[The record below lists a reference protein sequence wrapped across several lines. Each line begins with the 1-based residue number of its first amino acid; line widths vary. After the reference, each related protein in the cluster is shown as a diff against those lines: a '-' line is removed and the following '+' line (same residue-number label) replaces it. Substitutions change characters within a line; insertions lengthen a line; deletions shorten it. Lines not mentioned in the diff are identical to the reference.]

1 MSRVGKKPIKM
12 PQGISATV
20 KGNKVKV
27 AGPKGSLE
35 VEVHPRIKV
44 EINGQ
49 MIQVARQSET
59 KGDRALHGLTRAL
72 LANAVT
78 GVGEGFT
85 KVLQVYGVGYKAA
98 LDAKGLTLNLG
109 YSHPIVLPK
118 PQGIEF
124 ELFEDPVLKANKST
138 GYQVNILVKGI
149 DRQLVGEVAAT
160 IRRFRRPEPYQGK
173 GIRYL
178 GEHIRRKA
186 GKAAVGSGS

>member
-1 MSRVGKKPIKM
+1 VGKKPINL
-12 PQGISATV
+12 PQGVSAKV
-20 KGNKVKV
+20 QGQKVKV
-27 AGPKGSLE
+27 TGPKGSLE
-35 VEVHPRIKV
+35 VDVHPRISV
-44 EINGQ
+44 EVKGQ
-49 MIQVARQSET
+49 EILVKRQSDA
-59 KGDRALHGLTRAL
+59 KSDRALHGLTRAL
-72 LANAVT
+72 LANAAT
-78 GVGEGFT
+78 GVNTGFT
-85 KVLQVYGVGYKAA
+85 KVLQIYGVGYKAI

-109 YSHPIVLPK
+109 YSHPILLPK

-124 ELFEDPVLKANKST
+124 ELFEDQALKANKST
-138 GYQVNILVKGI
+138 GYQVNIIVKGI

>member
-1 MSRVGKKPIKM
+1 MSRVGKKPISL
-12 PQGISATV
+12 PQGVTIKV
-20 KGNKVKV
+20 QGQRVKV
-27 AGPKGSLE
+27 SGPKGNLE
-35 VEVHPRIKV
+35 LDVHPRIKV
-44 EINGQ
+44 ELKGQ
-49 MIQVARQSET
+49 ELLVARLSEAKT
-59 KGDRALHGLTRAL
+59 DRALHGLTRAL
-72 LANAVT
+72 LANAVN
-78 GVGEGFT
+78 GVSQGFT

-98 LDAKGLTLNLG
+98 NDAKGLTLNLG

-124 ELFEDPVLKANKST
+124 ELFEDPALKANKST

-149 DRQLVGEVAAT
+149 DRQQVGEVAAT

-178 GEHIRRKA
+178 NEQIRRKA

>member
-1 MSRVGKKPIKM
+1 MSRVGKKPITL
-12 PQGISATV
+12 PQGVTA
-20 KGNKVKV
+20 KVQGQKV
-27 AGPKGSLE
+27 NVSGPKGILE
-35 VEVHPRIKV
+35 VQVHPRISV
-44 EINGQ
+44 EIVGNEIKVSRG
-49 MIQVARQSET
+49 SEAKT
-59 KGDRALHGLTRAL
+59 DRALHGLTRAL

-78 GVGEGFT
+78 GVSQGFT

-98 LDAKGLTLNLG
+98 LDGNCLNLSLG
-109 YSHPIVLPK
+109 YSHPISLPK

-186 GKAAVGSGS
+186 GKAAVGAGS

>member
-1 MSRVGKKPIKM
+1 MSRVGKKPINM

>member
-1 MSRVGKKPIKM
+1 MSRVGKKPISL
-12 PQGISATV
+12 PQGVS
-20 KGNKVKV
+20 VKV
-27 AGPKGSLE
+27 QGRQVKVTGPKGNLE
-35 VEVHPRIKV
+35 VEVHPRISV
-44 EINGQ
+44 EQKGQ
-49 MIQVARQSET
+49 DLQVARQSEA
-59 KGDRALHGLTRAL
+59 KSDRALHGLTRAL

-78 GVGEGFT
+78 GVSQGFT

-109 YSHPIVLPK
+109 YSHPISLAK

-124 ELFEDPVLKANKST
+124 ELFEDPALKANKSS
-138 GYQVNILVKGI
+138 GYQVNILVKGS

-186 GKAAVGSGS
+186 GKAAAGAGS

>member
-49 MIQVARQSET
+49 VIQVARQSEA